1 MQRGRFIT
9 LEGGEGTGKST
20 QVQRLVDFFVEKGL
34 DVLVTREPGGSE
46 GAEMIRPLLVSGHY
60 PWELC
65 AEYLL
70 FSAARSDHLSKV
82 ILPALESGT
91 WVICDRFFDS
101 SFVYQGIV
109 QGLDVEF
116 MRTVYNGLSRGV
128 YPDLTIV
135 LDVQTQQALA
145 RVTARHGIENR
156 FEQKGMAFHEAVRS
170 GFLDLANHEAHRMRV
185 VDASGDTEDVARM
198 IQDVVQYFF
207 MDDPSFAS
215 SKE

>member
-20 QVQRLVDFFVEKGL
+20 QVQQLVDFLAAKGL

-60 PWELC
+60 PWDLC

-70 FSAARSDHLSKV
+70 FSAARSDHLSKI

-101 SFVYQGIV
+101 SLVYQGIV
-109 QGLDVEF
+109 QGLDISF
-116 MRTVYNGLSRGV
+116 M
-128 YPDLTIV
+128 
-135 LDVQTQQALA
+135 
-145 RVTARHGIENR
+145 
-156 FEQKGMAFHEAVRS
+156 
-170 GFLDLANHEAHRMRV
+170 
-185 VDASGDTEDVARM
+185 
-198 IQDVVQYFF
+198 
-207 MDDPSFAS
+207 
-215 SKE
+215 